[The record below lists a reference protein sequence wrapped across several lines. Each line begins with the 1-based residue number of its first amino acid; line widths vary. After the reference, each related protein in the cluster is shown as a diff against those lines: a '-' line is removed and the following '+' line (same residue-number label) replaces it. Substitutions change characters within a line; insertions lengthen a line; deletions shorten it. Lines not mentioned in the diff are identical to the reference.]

1 MLLSLF
7 RASIEGAVLV
17 AGIWLAGR
25 LWSRLSPATLSLLW
39 WCAAAKFLLALVWIT
54 PIELRLL
61 PARPIASAAVEEPAP
76 AADAH
81 GLTGTSVLVEDG
93 GRVDASR
100 PGWAAVAQVVWLG
113 GVGLMLVAG
122 VRRWRAIAAVVRRS
136 TGAPAETARLAAE
149 IAGSLGL
156 RTTPQIRMSAE
167 VRTPLVAGLTRP
179 AVVLPAGTFLQ
190 LSNDEQRM
198 TLCHELAHV
207 KRADLWFG
215 CVPALAERVFFFHPL
230 VRLAAREYAL
240 WREAACDRTVIATLD
255 ASPQDYGRLL
265 LTLGVAPGRTAAAAA
280 GASWSF
286 FTLKRRISMLR
297 ESSIPSRRTPW
308 IAAPVVA
315 AAVVAMVPMRLTAR
329 PGDAAPAAAP
339 PAIESG
345 VTLSAPV
352 SEQRNQ
358 KEEDH
363 LNYVLFI
370 DEHHTNTSGTR
381 QDVERA
387 RRYQRNGERLL
398 WFRDSNR
405 EYVIRDPSV
414 IDQVLELWRP
424 VSQLGDEM
432 GRVGGRQ
439 GEIGAQQGA
448 IGERQGRI
456 GAEQGTVGARQGE
469 LGARQGALAEREIR
483 ARSDADRRAIAAEH
497 QRIQQESLEL
507 DRKMR
512 EFDIRMRELEK
523 PMDDLN
529 VRMEALGREMDA
541 LSKKMDAA
549 VKKAE
554 GEMRSLLDRSISSGT
569 AVPVK

>member
-1 MLLSLF
+1 MMLFPLF

-25 LWSRLSPATLSLLW
+25 LWSRLSAATLTLLW

-61 PARPIASAAVEEPAP
+61 PARPIAPAAIEAPAP

-81 GLTGTSVLVEDG
+81 SLTRTSILVDDG
-93 GRVDASR
+93 GRGDASR
-100 PGWAAVAQVVWLG
+100 PDWTAVAQVVWLG
-113 GVGLMLVAG
+113 GVGLMLVVA
-122 VRRWRAIAAVVRRS
+122 VRRWRAIVALVRRS
-136 TGAPAETARLAAE
+136 TGAPAETVQLAAG
-149 IAGSLGL
+149 IARSLGL
-156 RTTPQIRMSAE
+156 RTTPRIRMSAE
-167 VRTPLVAGLTRP
+167 VRTPLVAGLARP
-179 AVVLPAGTFLQ
+179 VVVLPAGRFLR
-190 LSNDEQRM
+190 LSTDEQRM

-207 KRADLWFG
+207 QRADLWFG

-240 WREAACDRTVIATLD
+240 CREAACDRTVIATLD

-297 ESSIPSRRTPW
+297 ESSVPSRRTRW

-329 PGDAAPAAAP
+329 PGDAAPGAAP
-339 PAIESG
+339 LAIESG

-352 SEQRNQ
+352 SDQRDQ
-358 KEEDH
+358 KEDH

-370 DEHHTNTSGTR
+370 DEHHTNSSGTSEDIR
-381 QDVERA
+381 IA

-398 WFRDSNR
+398 WFRDNAR
-405 EYVIRDPSV
+405 EYVIRDAST
-414 IDQVLELWRP
+414 IDRVLELWRP
-424 VSQLGDEM
+424 VNQLGDEM

-439 GEIGAQQGA
+439 GELGAQQGI

-456 GAEQGTVGARQGE
+456 GAEQGRLGARQGE
-469 LGARQGALAEREIR
+469 LGARQGQLAEREVR
-483 ARSDADRRAIAAEH
+483 ARSDADRRAIAAEYR
-497 QRIQQESLEL
+497 QIDEEMRAL
-507 DRKMR
+507 DRQMR
-512 EFDIRMRELEK
+512 ETSDRMRELEK
-523 PMDDLN
+523 PMGDLD
-529 VRMEALGREMDA
+529 VRMQVLGREMDA
-541 LSKKMDAA
+541 LGKKMDAA

-554 GEMRSLLDRSISSGT
+554 GEMRTLVDRAIATGAAT
-569 AVPVK
+569 PVK